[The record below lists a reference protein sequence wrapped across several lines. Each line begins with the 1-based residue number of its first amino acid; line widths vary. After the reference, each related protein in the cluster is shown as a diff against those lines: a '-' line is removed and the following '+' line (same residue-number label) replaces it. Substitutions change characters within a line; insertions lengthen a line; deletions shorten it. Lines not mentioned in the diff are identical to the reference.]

1 MRWTGLAI
9 GLLLGLAGC
18 DGPIVAELPGM
29 AVLPPAQRIGDGP
42 GEKPS
47 NYAYC
52 ADRLADQAEA
62 SRPGGVSR
70 FCNCVTNTAPLYV
83 PAAEWQE
90 IENGAAGDGID
101 SLPPVAR
108 QVARACRSLALR

>member
-1 MRWTGLAI
+1 M
-9 GLLLGLAGC
+9 GLLLGVAGC
-18 DGPIVAELPGM
+18 GWQGPIVAPLPGTAM
-29 AVLPPAQRIGDGP
+29 LPPSARIGDGP

-52 ADRLADQAEA
+52 ADRLAGREEA
-62 SRPGGVSR
+62 ARPGGVAR

-83 PAAEWQE
+83 PAAEWRE
-90 IENGAAGDGID
+90 IEDGMAQGGGID

-108 QVARACRSLALR
+108 RVAEACRSLARQ